1 MDYTQTMRNEAQR
14 CIRCGFCVY
23 CCPSWLAH
31 GKLEYYSPRGRVVLM
46 NGMLANGGEVRLEDI
61 VDSIYSCNTCRRCLL
76 DCPAGIDVAE
86 LVILARWYI
95 LNKLKSN
102 T

>member
-1 MDYTQTMRNEAQR
+1 MDYLQNLKSEVER

-31 GKLEYYSPRGRVVLM
+31 GKFEYYSPRGRVILM
-46 NGMLANGGEVRLEDI
+46 NSILNGEVKLED
-61 VDSIYSCNTCRRCLL
+61 VVESIYSCNTCRRCLL

-86 LVILARWYI
+86 LVILARWHI
-95 LNKLKSN
+95 LNKLKK
-102 T
+102 